1 MKIPSALKSLTTSLL
16 ERKKEKKRL
25 RGPADLHY
33 ALADSISLLDALA
46 WREVTAQAGF
56 FMSLDYLRTLEQ
68 VLPVNLSARYALIFS
83 GLGAERQLVAAVY
96 MQIADISLA
105 QVRPEPPQKAPKS
118 AKAGKKWALPLDQLA
133 QATKQRVL
141 TCGNLLSFGQHGIAF
156 APDVDSKLAW
166 HGVVEV
172 LYRVRQAE
180 KLAGKTHFVMIKDL
194 HDPYIQQAAHL
205 ENLSYRYIETEPNML
220 LTLAPEWKTYD
231 DYLASLASKY
241 RANIRNAIL
250 KPLDEAGCTV
260 VHLPDLA
267 PHRDRIFALYK
278 AVQANAGFRPFE
290 LVPDYFLALQKV
302 AGDRLRCSAIQRGGN
317 LLGFLISVAD
327 GGTAIAY
334 HIGFDR
340 AAAAD
345 LPIYLRLLHAGI
357 ADALALGCKQ
367 ISYGR
372 TALEPKAALGA
383 KPQTFGVFVRHR
395 QPVLNKLMKRLLL
408 AIEHEDAPQRNPFKK
423 AKVDKAGKADKVDK
437 VDKETPQ
444 ILNWRPNA

>member
-1 MKIPSALKSLTTSLL
+1 MKIPAALQSITNALR
-16 ERKKEKKRL
+16 ERQKERKRL

-33 ALADSISLLDALA
+33 AIADSIGMLDAGSWQELA
-46 WREVTAQAGF
+46 VQSGF
-56 FMSLDYLRTLEQ
+56 FMSLEYLAALEQ
-68 VLPVNLSARYALIFS
+68 VLPLNLSARYALIFD
-83 GLGAERQLVAAVY
+83 GTGADRQAVAAVY

-105 QVRPEPPQKAPKS
+105 QARPEKS
-118 AKAGKKWALPLDQLA
+118 AETDKKWGLPLDQLA
-133 QATKQRVL
+133 QHARQRIL
-141 TCGNLLSFGQHGIAF
+141 TCGNFLTFGQHGIAF
-156 APDVDSKLAW
+156 AKDVDPKLAW

-194 HDPYIQQAAHL
+194 HDPYIDQAAHL
-205 ENLSYRYIETEPNML
+205 ENLSYRYIETEPNMVL
-220 LTLAPEWKTYD
+220 DLAPAWKNYD

-241 RANIRNAIL
+241 RSSIRNAIF
-250 KPLDEAGCTV
+250 KPMEEAGCT
-260 VHLPDLA
+260 LEKLTDLT
-267 PHRDRIFALYK
+267 PVLDNIFALYK
-278 AVQANAGFRPFE
+278 AVQVNASFRPFE
-290 LVPDYFLALQKV
+290 LLPEYFPVLQAA
-302 AGDRLRCSAIQRGGN
+302 AGDRFRCSVVKRDAH

-327 GGTAIAY
+327 GETAIAY

-340 AAAAD
+340 LEAEE

-357 ADALALGCKQ
+357 ADAIDLGCKR

-408 AIEHEDAPQRNPFKK
+408 GIEHDDAPDRNPFKK
-423 AKVDKAGKADKVDK
+423 EKAAKS
-437 VDKETPQ
+437 ESSS
-444 ILNWRPNA
+444 